1 MYSVYTFYMDT
12 SRLLQSC
19 IPTLWLLCFLIGQ
32 FTRVLEKFW
41 PFTIPTSLLRAPDL
55 TLCQH
60 LHKGMTL
67 TGGSVVRNPPAVQ
80 ELRVP
85 SLGQEYP
92 LEKEM
97 ATHSSILA
105 QRIPWTGEPG
115 GLQSKGLQRV
125 RHEWSPLRTDICSHN
140 VFFMLCIQK
149 YSILELGGILPEF
162 ITTLQVKTTEA
173 LRVKGPSRGLL
184 APLLLLWGC
193 PFHASPSRS

>member
-125 RHEWSPLRTDICSHN
+125 RHDWVTNTFTCFHLKVYPIFLFFFFFLVPLCLGTAIASEFLTRTTQCRMAGDF
-140 VFFMLCIQK
+140 V
-149 YSILELGGILPEF
+149 ILFHSWKNWPREKSLLP
-162 ITTLQVKTTEA
+162 
-173 LRVKGPSRGLL
+173 PSMMI
-184 APLLLLWGC
+184 
-193 PFHASPSRS
+193 

>member
-1 MYSVYTFYMDT
+1 MCCVYTFYMDT

-19 IPTLWLLCFLIGQ
+19 IPTLWFLCFLIRH
-32 FTRVLEKFW
+32 FTRVPEKFW
-41 PFTIPTSLLRAPDL
+41 PFTVPTSLLCAPDL
-55 TLCQH
+55 ALCQP

-97 ATHSSILA
+97 ATHSSILS

-115 GLQSKGLQRV
+115 GLQSKGSQRV
-125 RHEWSPLRTDICSHN
+125 GHDWATNTFTCFHLKVYPIFL
-140 VFFMLCIQK
+140 FFFFFKCHC
-149 YSILELGGILPEF
+149 
-162 ITTLQVKTTEA
+162 V
-173 LRVKGPSRGLL
+173 
-184 APLLLLWGC
+184 
-193 PFHASPSRS
+193 